1 MSESLD
7 FNPALPESR
16 QFTPPA
22 EGGNGNIH
30 KPGDYHNLIWQTRSR
45 VPENWELQLIATLE
59 TLFEQGAENLGELVS
74 GLNGVRMH
82 DQQGEPWSESSFQ
95 AFYRLTATED
105 TAMTTTVQNY
115 LDKGLRG
122 LWYPVLA
129 SWEVQS
135 APVGITRL
143 GEQIVVWRNKDGQV
157 QALEDRCPHRGA
169 RLSMGWNLGDRIAC
183 WYHGVEVAGNGEV
196 KDVPAVDRCP
206 LVGQQCVRSYSVHEA
221 HGAIFLWFGVTAD
234 QQPDELSFPEELA
247 DSEKYSN
254 FLCTA
259 AWKCNYQYALEN
271 VMDPMHGTY
280 LHSSSHSMA
289 EGDRKADMVLQPTK
303 TGFIFEKKGRA
314 ALTLT
319 GLNWATA
326 APTGCVCL
334 FRTKSVSGRAAT
346 SGSSAWWFRK
356 ITITVASSSG
366 ASAAFRAGSA
376 ICGAL
381 CTATVW
387 KSCTGKYWSRIAWCW
402 KAWRRTPAIMN
413 TFINMT
419 SVCPACAA

>member
-1 MSESLD
+1 
-7 FNPALPESR
+7 
-16 QFTPPA
+16 
-22 EGGNGNIH
+22 
-30 KPGDYHNLIWQTRSR
+30 
-45 VPENWELQLIATLE
+45 
-59 TLFEQGAENLGELVS
+59 
-74 GLNGVRMH
+74 
-82 DQQGEPWSESSFQ
+82 
-95 AFYRLTATED
+95 
-105 TAMTTTVQNY
+105 MTTTVQNY

-143 GEQIVVWRNKDGQV
+143 GEQIEVWRNKDGQV

-271 VMDPMHGTY
+271 VMEAPIHVQHQSKKAARD
-280 LHSSSHSMA
+280 LAVA
-289 EGDRKADMVLQPTK
+289 ELQRVGLGDRMDYYPSQLSGGQQQRVAIARALAMKPEIMLFDEPTSALDPELVGEVLNVMRSLAKEGMTMVCVTHEIGFAREVADQIVFMDGGVVVEKGGPDIIDHPTEPRFKDFLQHVL
-303 TGFIFEKKGRA
+303 
-314 ALTLT
+314 
-319 GLNWATA
+319 
-326 APTGCVCL
+326 
-334 FRTKSVSGRAAT
+334 
-346 SGSSAWWFRK
+346 
-356 ITITVASSSG
+356 
-366 ASAAFRAGSA
+366 
-376 ICGAL
+376 
-381 CTATVW
+381 
-387 KSCTGKYWSRIAWCW
+387 
-402 KAWRRTPAIMN
+402 
-413 TFINMT
+413 
-419 SVCPACAA
+419 

>member
-1 MSESLD
+1 
-7 FNPALPESR
+7 
-16 QFTPPA
+16 
-22 EGGNGNIH
+22 
-30 KPGDYHNLIWQTRSR
+30 
-45 VPENWELQLIATLE
+45 
-59 TLFEQGAENLGELVS
+59 
-74 GLNGVRMH
+74 
-82 DQQGEPWSESSFQ
+82 
-95 AFYRLTATED
+95 
-105 TAMTTTVQNY
+105 MTTTVQNY
-115 LDKGLRG
+115 RDKGLRG

-206 LVGQQCVRSYSVHEA
+206 LVGQQCVRSYNVQEA

-247 DSEKYSN
+247 DHKKYSH

-303 TGFIFEKKGRA
+303 TGFIFEKKGQSGVNFDWVELGNSGA
-314 ALTLT
+314 
-319 GLNWATA
+319 
-326 APTGCVCL
+326 TGCACL

-356 ITITVASSSG
+356 ITTTAASSSG
-366 ASAAFRAGSA
+366 ASAAFKVGSA

-387 KSCTGKYWSRIAWCW
+387 KNCTGKYWSRIAWCW

>member
-1 MSESLD
+1 
-7 FNPALPESR
+7 
-16 QFTPPA
+16 
-22 EGGNGNIH
+22 
-30 KPGDYHNLIWQTRSR
+30 
-45 VPENWELQLIATLE
+45 
-59 TLFEQGAENLGELVS
+59 
-74 GLNGVRMH
+74 
-82 DQQGEPWSESSFQ
+82 
-95 AFYRLTATED
+95 
-105 TAMTTTVQNY
+105 MTTTVQNY

-143 GEQIVVWRNKDGQV
+143 GEQIVVWRNKDGQCRPS
-157 QALEDRCPHRGA
+157 EDRCPHRGA

-334 FRTKSVSGRAAT
+334 FRTK
-346 SGSSAWWFRK
+346 
-356 ITITVASSSG
+356 
-366 ASAAFRAGSA
+366 AFRAGRP
-376 ICGAL
+376 L
-381 CTATVW
+381 LD
-387 KSCTGKYWSRIAWCW
+387 
-402 KAWRRTPAIMN
+402 RRHGG
-413 TFINMT
+413 
-419 SVCPACAA
+419 SGR

>member
-1 MSESLD
+1 
-7 FNPALPESR
+7 
-16 QFTPPA
+16 
-22 EGGNGNIH
+22 
-30 KPGDYHNLIWQTRSR
+30 
-45 VPENWELQLIATLE
+45 
-59 TLFEQGAENLGELVS
+59 
-74 GLNGVRMH
+74 
-82 DQQGEPWSESSFQ
+82 
-95 AFYRLTATED
+95 
-105 TAMTTTVQNY
+105 MTTTVQNY

-196 KDVPAVDRCP
+196 KDVAAVDKCP
-206 LVGQQCVRSYSVHEA
+206 LVGQQCVRSYQVQEA

-234 QQPDELSFPEELA
+234 QQPDELTFPDELA
-247 DSEKYSN
+247 DTQHFSN

-314 ALTLT
+314 ASTST
-319 GLNWATA
+319 GWSWAIA
-326 APTGCVCL
+326 AP
-334 FRTKSVSGRAAT
+334 
-346 SGSSAWWFRK
+346 
-356 ITITVASSSG
+356 
-366 ASAAFRAGSA
+366 AG
-376 ICGAL
+376 
-381 CTATVW
+381 
-387 KSCTGKYWSRIAWCW
+387 
-402 KAWRRTPAIMN
+402 
-413 TFINMT
+413 
-419 SVCPACAA
+419 

>member
-1 MSESLD
+1 
-7 FNPALPESR
+7 
-16 QFTPPA
+16 
-22 EGGNGNIH
+22 
-30 KPGDYHNLIWQTRSR
+30 
-45 VPENWELQLIATLE
+45 
-59 TLFEQGAENLGELVS
+59 
-74 GLNGVRMH
+74 
-82 DQQGEPWSESSFQ
+82 
-95 AFYRLTATED
+95 
-105 TAMTTTVQNY
+105 MTTTVQNY

-259 AWKCNYQYALEN
+259 AWKCNY
-271 VMDPMHGTY
+271 HT
-280 LHSSSHSMA
+280 
-289 EGDRKADMVLQPTK
+289 RWK
-303 TGFIFEKKGRA
+303 T
-314 ALTLT
+314 
-319 GLNWATA
+319 
-326 APTGCVCL
+326 
-334 FRTKSVSGRAAT
+334 
-346 SGSSAWWFRK
+346 
-356 ITITVASSSG
+356 
-366 ASAAFRAGSA
+366 
-376 ICGAL
+376 
-381 CTATVW
+381 
-387 KSCTGKYWSRIAWCW
+387 
-402 KAWRRTPAIMN
+402 
-413 TFINMT
+413 
-419 SVCPACAA
+419 

>member
-1 MSESLD
+1 
-7 FNPALPESR
+7 
-16 QFTPPA
+16 
-22 EGGNGNIH
+22 
-30 KPGDYHNLIWQTRSR
+30 
-45 VPENWELQLIATLE
+45 
-59 TLFEQGAENLGELVS
+59 
-74 GLNGVRMH
+74 
-82 DQQGEPWSESSFQ
+82 
-95 AFYRLTATED
+95 
-105 TAMTTTVQNY
+105 MTTTVQNY

-206 LVGQQCVRSYSVHEA
+206 LVGQQCVRSYSVQEA

-247 DSEKYSN
+247 NSDKFSH

-303 TGFIFEKKGRA
+303 TGFIFEKKGRL
-314 ALTLT
+314 ALTST
-319 GLNWATA
+319 GSNWAA
-326 APTGCVCL
+326 AGPTGCASL
-334 FRTKSVSGRAAT
+334 FRTKSASGRAAT
-346 SGSSAWWFRK
+346 SGLSAWWCRK
-356 ITITVASSSG
+356 ITTTAASSSG
-366 ASAAFRAGSA
+366 ASAAYRAGSA
-376 ICGAL
+376 IYGDL
-381 CTATVW
+381 CTATAW
-387 KSCTGKYWSRIAWCW
+387 KNCTGKCSNRIAWCW
-402 KAWRRTPAIMN
+402 KAWRRMPAIAN
-413 TFINMT
+413 IFISTT
-419 SVCPACAA
+419 SAFPACAA